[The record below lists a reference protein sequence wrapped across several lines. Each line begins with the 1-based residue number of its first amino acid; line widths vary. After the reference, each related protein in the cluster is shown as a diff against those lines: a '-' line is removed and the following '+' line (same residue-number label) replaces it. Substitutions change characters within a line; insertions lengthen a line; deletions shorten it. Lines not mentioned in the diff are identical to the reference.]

1 MALFGLTA
9 CSTPP
14 PAHDDSTLKI
24 VASTNVYGGIARSI
38 AGQHAAVTSLIDSA
52 SQDPHSF
59 EGSARDQLALSK
71 ADLVIENG
79 GGYDDFIDTLLR
91 GAENPDVVILNAVD
105 IVGTAANGNEHVWYS
120 PTFMIT
126 VANALADRMEAL
138 DPKNAADYRDSAAVF
153 VSQTTNVNDNLEQ
166 IAAQHGGEGVAI
178 TEPVPLYLLDAAGL
192 VNKTPAAFSTAIEDG
207 SGVAPAVMAETLKL
221 FTSKAVRVLVY
232 NSQTVSPET
241 QQLRAAANQNGIP
254 VVALTETIPT
264 DLDYPSWMAS
274 NIAALAQALG

>member
-14 PAHDDSTLKI
+14 AAHDDGTLKI
-24 VASTNVYGGIARSI
+24 VASTNVYGSIARSI
-38 AGQHAAVTSLIDSA
+38 AGQHAVVTSLIDSA

-91 GAENPDVVILNAVD
+91 GAGNPDVVVLNAVD
-105 IVGTAANGNEHVWYS
+105 VIGADANGNEHIWYS

-126 VANALADRMEAL
+126 VANALADKLEAL
-138 DPKNAADYRDSAAVF
+138 DPKHAADYRDSAALF
-153 VSQTTNVNDNLEQ
+153 VSQTTTVNDNLEQ

-192 VNKTPAAFSTAIEDG
+192 VNTTPAAFSTAIEDG
-207 SGVAPAVMAETLKL
+207 SGVAPAVMAEALKL
-221 FTSKAVRVLVY
+221 FTTKAVRVLVY

-241 QQLRAAANQNGIP
+241 QQLRAAAKDNGIP

-264 DLDYPSWMAS
+264 DFDYPSWMAS
-274 NIAALAQALG
+274 NVAELAQALG